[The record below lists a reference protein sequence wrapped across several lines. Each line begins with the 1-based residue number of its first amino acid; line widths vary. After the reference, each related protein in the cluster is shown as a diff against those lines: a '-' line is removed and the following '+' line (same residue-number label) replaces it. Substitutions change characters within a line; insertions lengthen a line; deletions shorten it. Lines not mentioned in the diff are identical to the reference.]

1 MAREKGTGNLQQ
13 EKSGRWTIRVGVNGR
28 RLSRST
34 GTRDRDKAEAFLNR
48 FLAPMGLGAIRL
60 PLAEAWHH
68 YEMSPNRHDV
78 AKTTLASKRTMWMCF
93 ARWMEQNHIEIG
105 NLAEVIETAVGE
117 YLAEFRCHH
126 SATTYNNHVCALRE
140 VFRTLAE
147 KAGVTHDPWAGV
159 CLRSDDSVS
168 RRELTLDEVERLYAA
183 ASKEGSQWKLL
194 VMVGIYTGLR
204 LGDCCRLKWDDV
216 CLDRSVIQVI
226 PEKTKRHMHGRPV
239 TIPIHSSLMS
249 ELQEVFSRRV
259 AEAQRGEF
267 SDRINKIDRIGTPT
281 PNNLVNPVNYV
292 SNNPVPTPPPRLCA
306 SARDNPPTG
315 FVNPAIAELYL
326 NRKWQLDEGIR
337 RIFKA
342 ANITMSV
349 RIEGRSRKTVV
360 ASFHSLRHTFVS
372 LSANAGVPLPV
383 VQSIVGH
390 TSTAMTRHYY
400 HENEAVLRQAVDAI
414 PAIGAGNLPS
424 VASPQSGFPSRSAAC
439 TPAVVSS
446 GAGTAID
453 PPRRSS
459 RREGIPARLRRL
471 ASYLAQGFISE
482 AEYAAT
488 RQRILD
494 EM

>member
-13 EKSGRWTIRVGVNGR
+13 EKSGRWTIRVGINGR

-68 YEMSPNRHDV
+68 YEMSPNRRDV

-105 NLAEVIETAVGE
+105 NLAEVTETAVGE

-168 RRELTLDEVERLYAA
+168 RRELTLDEVERLYSA
-183 ASKEGSQWKLL
+183 ASKEGAQWKLL

-204 LGDCCRLKWDDV
+204 LGDCCRLSWECV
-216 CLDRSVIQVI
+216 NLERQVIQVI
-226 PEKTKRHMHGRPV
+226 PEKTKKHMHGRPI
-239 TIPIHSSLMS
+239 TIPIHGALLDALQTAMHEVRGKREEGREGTREEGKEGTREEGTGKREEKREDGVCSGTNATSAGSSFSLLPLTSSLS
-249 ELQEVFSRRV
+249 
-259 AEAQRGEF
+259 
-267 SDRINKIDRIGTPT
+267 
-281 PNNLVNPVNYV
+281 
-292 SNNPVPTPPPRLCA
+292 
-306 SARDNPPTG
+306 
-315 FVNPAIAELYL
+315 FVNPTIAELYL
-326 NRKWQLDEGIR
+326 NRKWQIAEGLR
-337 RIFKA
+337 KIFKM

-349 RIEGRSRKTVV
+349 RLEGRSRKSVV

-390 TSTAMTRHYY
+390 CSTAMTRHYY
-400 HENEAVLRQAVDAI
+400 HENLDALRSA
-414 PAIGAGNLPS
+414 
-424 VASPQSGFPSRSAAC
+424 VASIPVIGKREKGRGKSGDGFLDTSL
-439 TPAVVSS
+439 T
-446 GAGTAID
+446 GLTELENGEK
-453 PPRRSS
+453 
-459 RREGIPARLRRL
+459 REGRSPLRPRSVESRLKRL
-471 ASYLAQGFISE
+471 GLLLSKGLITQEEHDLQRA
-482 AEYAAT
+482 
-488 RQRILD
+488 RILS
-494 EM
+494 EL